1 MKVLFLCVGNS
12 CRSIMAESMARVLGA
27 GVLEPCSAG
36 LSPAGYVA
44 GGTVDVLEEM
54 GYPVGG
60 LRSKGLGEVELQEVE
75 HVVSLLGEAG
85 LRVLPPHVAGTRE
98 AWDVRDP
105 IGEDEAVYR
114 SVARDVEKRVER
126 LVAEL
131 GGGEPPSRG

>member
-1 MKVLFLCVGNS
+1 
-12 CRSIMAESMARVLGA
+12 MAESMARVLGV

-44 GGTVDVLEEM
+44 GGTVAVLEEL
-54 GYPVGG
+54 GYPVDD
-60 LRSKGLGEVELQEVE
+60 LRSKGLGEVGLTEVE

-98 AWDVRDP
+98 AWEVHDP

-114 SVARDVEKRVER
+114 LVARDVERRVKR
-126 LVAEL
+126 LAAEL
-131 GGGEPPSRG
+131 GGREPGSGV